1 MIVITLAKCAMINPD
16 KKKKPTE
23 TSGTYIFVLSA
34 DILDHFVVKDIKIF
48 TCFCD
53 FFAIAKTNEEPRFA

>member
-1 MIVITLAKCAMINPD
+1 MITLAKCAMINPD

-53 FFAIAKTNEEPRFA
+53 FFAIANC